1 LLQKIYWS
9 KQEWKKSLWEK
20 LQQKDTD
27 RKNHG

>member
-1 LLQKIYWS
+1 LLQKNYWS

-20 LQQKDTD
+20 LQQEDTD